1 MLTTQSKPRRARFS
15 IGQTVRHKS
24 YRYRGIV
31 VDVDP
36 SFRMDDAWYADQT
49 ERQPPK
55 DKPWYHVLVDQTE
68 MSTYVAERNLLADD
82 TDDPIDHPEVEEW
95 FNESDEGL
103 YTPLSRPN

>member
-1 MLTTQSKPRRARFS
+1 MTTQAKPRRARFS

-36 SFRMDDAWYADQT
+36 SFRMDDDWYESQT
-49 ERQPPK
+49 ERRPPK

-68 MSTYVAERNLLADD
+68 MSTYVPERHLLADD
-82 TDDPIDHPEVEEW
+82 SGDPIDHPDVEDWLE
-95 FNESDEGL
+95 FSDEGL
-103 YTPLSRPN
+103 YSPLGRRN